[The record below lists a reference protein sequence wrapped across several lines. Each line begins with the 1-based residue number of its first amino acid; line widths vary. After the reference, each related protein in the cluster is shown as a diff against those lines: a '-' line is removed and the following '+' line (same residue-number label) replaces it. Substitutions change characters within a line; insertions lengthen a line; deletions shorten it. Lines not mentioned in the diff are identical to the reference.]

1 MCVHE
6 KIRLLRRTQGWS
18 QEEMAHKLEMSTN
31 GYGSIERG
39 DTDVSL
45 SRLQQIAS
53 LFNVNVSEL
62 FDEIGS
68 GEAESAFKPCPR
80 CPLQD
85 VESDKWNLLLREMHK
100 IITSKG
106 IYHR

>member
-1 MCVHE
+1 MCVQK

-45 SRLQQIAS
+45 SRLKQIAS
-53 LFNVNVSEL
+53 LLNVNVSEL
-62 FDEIGS
+62 FDESGS
-68 GEAESAFKPCPR
+68 SKQESAFTPCPR

-85 VESDKWNLLLREMHK
+85 VERDKWNLLFREIHK
-100 IITSKG
+100 IIKLLG
-106 IYHR
+106 GYHH